1 MQSTRTEEYEQP
13 ATGTM
18 HSSSSS
24 SVLLPVVSQGT
35 LDNSNVLLGQSGGYA
50 NMSAGARQVGSAML
64 QLPDACVLFQRMLF

>member
-1 MQSTRTEEYEQP
+1 
-13 ATGTM
+13 
-18 HSSSSS
+18 
-24 SVLLPVVSQGT
+24 VLLPVVSQGT